1 MSIDDIFTEFVE
13 ENGGQ
18 AMWDQLVQLWWYVML
33 NDEETILELID
44 DLKMHYE
51 DPEMGEIALIAL
63 WQRLAAAKK
72 SM

>member
-1 MSIDDIFTEFVE
+1 MSIDSIFEDFIR

-18 AMWDQLVQLWWYVML
+18 AMWDQLVQMWWYVML
-33 NDEETILELID
+33 NEEEAILDLIN
-44 DLKMHYE
+44 DLKYHYE